1 MSSRDLDA
9 LIEAVLKTD
18 TIVTARQ
25 KRLAWE
31 RLEQRAAHQTIWPPL
46 VEPERSLA
54 DRLRWAWSRVR
65 RGLAIL
71 LIDEGSYERARKE
84 RLTCYVCSDAGNTI
98 SHLLFEYAPNTRPQ
112 V

>member
-31 RLEQRAAHQTIWPPL
+31 RLEQRAADD
-46 VEPERSLA
+46 LA
-54 DRLRWAWSRVR
+54 AP
-65 RGLAIL
+65 G
-71 LIDEGSYERARKE
+71 RA
-84 RLTCYVCSDAGNTI
+84 
-98 SHLLFEYAPNTRPQ
+98 
-112 V
+112 